1 LKAWRNRFN
10 IAGEEHEAMKDM
22 QDLKKIVWM
31 YDRINSDSHNL
42 DFFMFMF
49 LIQESRTGGRSLLES
64 GNSKRMLTK
73 QLTKDIGID

>member
-1 LKAWRNRFN
+1 
-10 IAGEEHEAMKDM
+10 MKDM
-22 QDLKKIVWM
+22 QDLKKIKIVWI